1 MARAIEVVPYCIFSF
16 VFYRA
21 LVLTKSF
28 LQLPLC
34 VANIYLPAVALVA
47 LQAINYIGAIA
58 VNRAIYLDFYIIKW
72 APELFCL
79 GHKRTGLTVGFMAG
93 FHTWEA
99 SLSPFIWDWGIL
111 ALISLSLRFAGLL
124 KATIGG
130 SGNTFFK

>member
-1 MARAIEVVPYCIFSF
+1 M
-16 VFYRA
+16 
-21 LVLTKSF
+21 LTNSF
-28 LQLPLC
+28 LQLSLC

-58 VNRAIYLDFYIIKW
+58 INRAIDLDFYVIKRT
-72 APELFCL
+72 PELFCL
-79 GHKRTGLTVGFMAG
+79 GHKRAGLTVGFMAWQG
-93 FHTWEA
+93 FIPGRH
-99 SLSPFIWDWGIL
+99 LFPLLFGIGGIL